1 MSRLMKSAMGFE
13 VNMDENFEGEIS
25 KILGLVVRNSSGVAK
40 CELRKIARTNA
51 WVIECL
57 WRDEQAMQAHFL
69 SCQLQDLIALLASRS
84 RKIVFECDGD
94 LA

>member
-1 MSRLMKSAMGFE
+1 MSRLLKSAMGFE
-13 VNMDENFEGEIS
+13 VTMDDNFEDKIS
-25 KILGLVVRNSSGVAK
+25 KILGSVVQNSSGVAK

-57 WRDEQAMQAHFL
+57 WSDEQAMQAHFL
-69 SCQLQDLIALLASRS
+69 SSQLQDLIVLLSSRS
-84 RKIVFECDGD
+84 RKIVFKCDGT